1 MARVLCDFSPVGH
14 LAARRKVRYAIL
26 LAMHGQLLVSISS
39 IFEDTRRPAA
49 NLLRLLDREGI
60 PVSLL
65 IAPHIDG
72 HWHLAKD
79 APTRD
84 WLKEQ
89 DAIGRVL
96 ILNGF
101 DRAVQGRR
109 AEFANLDAHEARLRL
124 RGATRQMAS
133 IGFQPEIFA
142 PPRWRMSPGTL
153 EVLPEFEFTIAA
165 STRGIHELGTGKLY
179 QARNLSFGEGFGAAK
194 WWRRNII
201 HAAERSAARGNT
213 VRLSVSGRN
222 LSDKKVVHDF
232 LKAVERAA
240 AAGALPADY
249 SLYLPQD

>member
-1 MARVLCDFSPVGH
+1 
-14 LAARRKVRYAIL
+14 
-26 LAMHGQLLVSISS
+26 MHGQLLVSISS
-39 IFEDTRRPAA
+39 IFADTRGPAA
-49 NLLRLLDREGI
+49 NLLRSLDGEGI

-79 APTRD
+79 ASTRD
-84 WLKEQ
+84 WLKDEE
-89 DAIGRVL
+89 AAGRVL

-109 AEFANLDAHEARLRL
+109 AEFANLDSHEARLRL
-124 RGATRQMAS
+124 RGATRQMAQ
-133 IGFQPEIFA
+133 IGFNPRIFA

-153 EVLPEFEFTIAA
+153 EVLPEFDFDLAA
-165 STRGIHELGTGKLY
+165 STRGIHELATDTLH

-194 WWRRNII
+194 WWRSNII

-222 LSDKKVVHDF
+222 LDDKKVAHDF
-232 LKAVERAA
+232 CKAVERAA
-240 AAGALPADY
+240 SAGAVPADY
-249 SLYLPQD
+249 GVYLNHG